1 VRLELAVLGF
11 LEGER
16 ERPASCAGAEPH
28 EAAATQVDVRSVRRG
43 VLGADAAVQTVGGH
57 DRIRA
62 GGGVVALNIDFE
74 RERDA
79 SLLASV
85 LEDVEQPRA
94 SDAAK
99 AVAARPHLVPA
110 NVDLHVVPV
119 VERVEDP
126 LCCLVVGRLKVA
138 QGVV

>member
-1 VRLELAVLGF
+1 M
-11 LEGER
+11 
-16 ERPASCAGAEPH
+16 
-28 EAAATQVDVRSVRRG
+28 
-43 VLGADAAVQTVGGH
+43 
-57 DRIRA
+57 
-62 GGGVVALNIDFE
+62 ALNIDFE
-74 RERDA
+74 RQRDA

-126 LCCLVVGRLKVA
+126 RCCLVVGRLKVA